1 MGSVASCLAHQSILG
16 GEPGTCWGEL
26 EEEAKLGE
34 GLLVVEAR
42 DLLGEGKGM
51 GHLIPVASQR
61 REQNFFCYTG
71 RSLNAASAEDLNRQ
85 KMKIYPNSKFIW
97 QASCIFF
104 FLYLMWKWK
113 RNTGTAPRTGCLL
126 CRGLYD
132 SILLAS

>member
-1 MGSVASCLAHQSILG
+1 MSGTPEHPG
-16 GEPGTCWGEL
+16 REPGTCWGEL
-26 EEEAKLGE
+26 GEEAKLGE

-61 REQNFFCYTG
+61 QEQNFFCYTG

-104 FLYLMWKWK
+104 FSLFNVEVEKKYWHSTQDWVPPLQ
-113 RNTGTAPRTGCLL
+113 RPL
-126 CRGLYD
+126 
-132 SILLAS
+132 